1 MRRPSPVAL
10 FAISTLVWIVAL
22 TTLWTLVSKWTSYPA
37 AVLSQMALETGAP
50 DWVRKAKVAPGAVEV
65 DTRIDVFV
73 PNSGGKRADI
83 VVDAVPSRY
92 AYGLPILLALL
103 FAARGPKRLARALAG
118 YALLLPAQAFSLT
131 FYLLMQMV
139 LGAQGDR
146 VALKVASWQLD
157 VIAYGYQLGVLVVPT
172 LVPVLLWLWLDKAF
186 VADILRRQ
194 SMHKT
199 GAAASA

>member
-1 MRRPSPVAL
+1 MRRPSPLAI
-10 FAISTLVWIVAL
+10 FAVSTLAWILAL
-22 TTLWTLVSKWTSYPA
+22 TAIWTLASKWTSYPA
-37 AVLSQMALETGAP
+37 AVLSQMALEAGAP
-50 DWVRKAKVAPGAVEV
+50 DWVRKVRLAPGAMEV
-65 DTRIDVFV
+65 DTRIEVFV
-73 PNSGGKRADI
+73 PNSGGKRAEL

-103 FAARGPKRLARALAG
+103 FAARGPKRLGRALAG

-146 VALKVASWQLD
+146 VSLKVASWQLD
-157 VIAYGYQLGVLVVPT
+157 AIAYGYQLGVLVVPA
-172 LVPVLLWLWLDKAF
+172 LVPVLLWLWLDKSF

-194 SMHKT
+194 TLHKGET
-199 GAAASA
+199 APSA